1 MHIAYILQFTNVY
14 LFIFFKKRI
23 MNMNYKYV
31 SMQKIILLMIIAFLH
46 LINLSN
52 KLNISW
58 EDVLIQFVFIKIIL
72 DNQKKC
78 KNNHYKQK
86 KSFLH

>member
-1 MHIAYILQFTNVY
+1 MHIAYTILQFTNVY
-14 LFIFFKKRI
+14 LFIFKKRI
-23 MNMNYKYV
+23 MNMNYKCV
-31 SMQKIILLMIIAFLH
+31 SSMQKIILLMIIAYLH

-58 EDVLIQFVFIKIIL
+58 DDVLIQFVFIKIIL

-86 KSFLH
+86 LD

>member
-1 MHIAYILQFTNVY
+1 
-14 LFIFFKKRI
+14 
-23 MNMNYKYV
+23 MNYKCV
-31 SMQKIILLMIIAFLH
+31 SSMQKIILLMITALLH

-58 EDVLIQFVFIKIIL
+58 DAVLIQFVFIKIIL
-72 DNQKKC
+72 YNQKKC

>member
-1 MHIAYILQFTNVY
+1 
-14 LFIFFKKRI
+14 
-23 MNMNYKYV
+23 MNYKCV
-31 SMQKIILLMIIAFLH
+31 SSMQKIILLMITALLH

-58 EDVLIQFVFIKIIL
+58 DDVLIQFVFIKIIL

-78 KNNHYKQK
+78 KNNHYSK
-86 KSFLH
+86 KKYSA

>member
-1 MHIAYILQFTNVY
+1 MHIAYTILQYTNVY

-31 SMQKIILLMIIAFLH
+31 SMQKIILLMITVLLH

-52 KLNISW
+52 KLVSW
-58 EDVLIQFVFIKIIL
+58 DVLIQFVFLKIIL
-72 DNQKKC
+72 DNQKKM
-78 KNNHYKQK
+78 Q
-86 KSFLH
+86 

>member
-1 MHIAYILQFTNVY
+1 
-14 LFIFFKKRI
+14 
-23 MNMNYKYV
+23 MNYKYV
-31 SMQKIILLMIIAFLH
+31 SMQKIILLMITALLH

-86 KSFLH
+86 KVFCIEYITFFGFFTTL

>member
-1 MHIAYILQFTNVY
+1 
-14 LFIFFKKRI
+14 
-23 MNMNYKYV
+23 MNYKCV
-31 SMQKIILLMIIAFLH
+31 SSMQKIILLMIIAYLH

-58 EDVLIQFVFIKIIL
+58 DDVLIQFVFIKIIL

-78 KNNHYKQK
+78 NSNYNK
-86 KSFLH
+86 KKYFAENILHFSDFLQHSVTL

>member
-1 MHIAYILQFTNVY
+1 
-14 LFIFFKKRI
+14 
-23 MNMNYKYV
+23 MNYKYV
-31 SMQKIILLMIIAFLH
+31 SMQKIILLMITAHLH

-58 EDVLIQFVFIKIIL
+58 DDVLIQFVFIKIIL